1 MQDALILGGM
11 ALLLALGAVL
21 LWRHAN
27 SGARRKASSAFLD
40 NQLKRG
46 RDAPAESTFAEEAR
60 SPLRSGFSSW
70 DRLLLLAG
78 VRQTT
83 GFYVRISLPVIVG
96 GLLAWL
102 FLGPLSGGVACIM
115 LAVLMYFLL
124 WLRADRRKRRMISQL
139 PSFLD
144 NIVRLVTIGN
154 SMGSAF
160 QTAAATTDE
169 PLLEVVETAASLSR
183 SAKELD
189 AALVQVSRMYGLK
202 ELYMI
207 AAVVSLAMRFGGR
220 SDQVLERMAAFMRDV
235 SQARD
240 ELTASSAEVRLS
252 AWILALLPVG
262 IAGFIIVANNKL
274 FMTLWED
281 PMGFKMLLTAVGLQ
295 LGGCYWLYRMA
306 KSI

>member
-1 MQDALILGGM
+1 MQDALILG
-11 ALLLALGAVL
+11 ALALVMASGAVL

-27 SGARRKASSAFLD
+27 SGARRAASSAFLE

-46 RDAPAESTFAEEAR
+46 REAPEETPFAEGGRAM
-60 SPLRSGFSSW
+60 RSGFSSW

-78 VRQTT
+78 VRQSP
-83 GFYVRISLPVIVG
+83 GFYLRTAVPVVLG
-96 GLLAWL
+96 AVLAWV
-102 FLGPLSGGVACIM
+102 FLGPLSGVVSFVM

-124 WLRADRRKRRMISQL
+124 WLRADKRRRRMIAQL
-139 PSFLD
+139 PAFLD
-144 NIVRLVTIGN
+144 NIVRLITIGN
-154 SMGSAF
+154 SMGAAF
-160 QTAAATTDE
+160 QTAAATTDQ

-202 ELYMI
+202 ELYMV

-235 SQARD
+235 AQARN
-240 ELTASSAEVRLS
+240 ELSASSAEVRLS

-274 FMTLWED
+274 FMGLWED
-281 PMGFKMLLTAVGLQ
+281 PLGFKMLLTAVVLQ
-295 LGGCYWLYRMA
+295 IGGCYWLYRMA

>member
-1 MQDALILGGM
+1 MQDALIL
-11 ALLLALGAVL
+11 AALALVLASGAVL

-27 SGARRKASSAFLD
+27 SGARRAASSAFLD

-46 RDAPAESTFAEEAR
+46 REAVEAAPFAEGGRA
-60 SPLRSGFSSW
+60 LRSGFSSW

-78 VRQTT
+78 VRQSV
-83 GFYVRISLPVIVG
+83 GFYLRIAMPVAAGAV
-96 GLLAWL
+96 LAWV
-102 FLGPLSGGVACIM
+102 FLGPLSGVVSFIM
-115 LAVLMYFLL
+115 LAVLTYFLL
-124 WLRADRRKRRMISQL
+124 WLRADKRRRRMISQL
-139 PSFLD
+139 PAFLD
-144 NIVRLVTIGN
+144 NIVRLITIGN
-154 SMGSAF
+154 SMGAAF
-160 QTAAATTDE
+160 QTAAASTDQ

-202 ELYMI
+202 ELYMV

-235 SQARD
+235 AQARN

-274 FMTLWED
+274 FMGLWED
-281 PMGFKMLLTAVGLQ
+281 PLGFKMLLTAVVLQ
-295 LGGCYWLYRMA
+295 IGGCYWLYRMA

>member
-1 MQDALILGGM
+1 MQDALILG
-11 ALLLALGAVL
+11 ALALVMASGAVL

-27 SGARRKASSAFLD
+27 SGARRAASSAFLE

-46 RDAPAESTFAEEAR
+46 REAPQETPFAEGGRAM
-60 SPLRSGFSSW
+60 RSGFSSW

-78 VRQTT
+78 VRQSP
-83 GFYVRISLPVIVG
+83 GFYLRTAVPVVLG
-96 GLLAWL
+96 AVLAWV
-102 FLGPLSGGVACIM
+102 FLGPLSGVVSFVM

-124 WLRADRRKRRMISQL
+124 WLRADKRRRRMIAQL
-139 PSFLD
+139 PAFLD
-144 NIVRLVTIGN
+144 NIVRLITIGN
-154 SMGSAF
+154 SMGAAF
-160 QTAAATTDE
+160 QTAAATTDQ

-202 ELYMI
+202 ELYMV

-235 SQARD
+235 AQARN
-240 ELTASSAEVRLS
+240 ELSASSAEVRLS

-274 FMTLWED
+274 FMGLWED
-281 PMGFKMLLTAVGLQ
+281 PLGFKMLLTAVVLQ
-295 LGGCYWLYRMA
+295 IGGCYWLYRMA

>member
-1 MQDALILGGM
+1 MQDALILGAL
-11 ALLLALGAVL
+11 ALLLAMGAVL
-21 LWRHAN
+21 LWRHAS
-27 SGARRKASSAFLD
+27 SGARRKASSDFLE
-40 NQLKRG
+40 NQLRRG
-46 RDAPAESTFAEEAR
+46 RDAAPEAPFAEEAR
-60 SPLRSGFSSW
+60 SPLRSGVSSW

-78 VRQTT
+78 VRQTP
-83 GFYVRISLPVIVG
+83 GFYLRIILPPVVG
-96 GLLAWL
+96 ALLAWL
-102 FLGPLSGGVACIM
+102 LLGPLSGAVAFVM
-115 LAVLMYFLL
+115 LVVLMYFLL
-124 WLRADRRKRRMISQL
+124 WLRADRRQRRMISQL
-139 PSFLD
+139 PAFLD

-169 PLLEVVETAASLSR
+169 PLREVVETAASLSR

-281 PMGFKMLLTAVGLQ
+281 PAGFKMLLTAVGLQ